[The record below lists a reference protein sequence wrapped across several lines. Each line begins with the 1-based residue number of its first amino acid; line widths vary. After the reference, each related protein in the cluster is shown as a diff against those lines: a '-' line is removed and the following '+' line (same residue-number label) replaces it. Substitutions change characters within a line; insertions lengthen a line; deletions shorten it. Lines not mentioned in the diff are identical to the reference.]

1 METVVSAS
9 RIATLNA
16 WTSER
21 RRNNARIVQDRWL
34 MAGLGVPDVTD
45 WKFPT
50 HFTRLQLWPSLNN
63 AETALVIN
71 QDQNNICIDIDV
83 ESTTVDVM
91 NVDAVTTTGIGFDY
105 NFDSMTTGSLFD
117 GSLNALTSGKGITVA
132 TTSTALTT
140 GELLDLDATISG
152 TILSNRTGALTDI
165 AISRTEARTSGTTAD
180 DFDVLSL
187 HRTTISN
194 HAGATVTSAGSLLK
208 IQNTVTQTLGSLTD
222 TVNGVEIVMDVDGSG
237 YGVDIDSNSVTASAI
252 RVVSDMTTATG
263 GVLTATANA
272 ATTGSAVSLTSS
284 STVIAAGQ
292 LVNVALTSSGASIT
306 AKTGSLAAVTASR
319 TDTRTSGTTA
329 DDYDLFSL
337 TRTNIMNGTG
347 GTLTAT
353 GAVLRVEN
361 VATQTLGTLTDSVKG
376 IELVMDVDGTGA
388 GLDIDSNNVTATAI
402 NVVSDMTTATGGVL
416 KATANAATTGSALSL
431 TSSSA
436 VIAAGELANIAL
448 TSSGIALVNKT
459 GSLVAIASSR
469 TEARTSGTTAD
480 DFDVVS
486 LARTSVSNDAGATMT
501 STGSVLRLE
510 NVATQT
516 LGTLTDTVKGLEIV
530 MDVDGTGAGIDI
542 DSNNIAAT
550 AINVVSDMTTATGGV
565 LAGAANAITTGTALS
580 LTSTSAAIAAGTL
593 ANIALTT
600 NGSSIV
606 NKTGSLVAIAS
617 SRTEN
622 RAAGTTADDYDA
634 LSIIRTSV
642 NVTGGGTLTAAGS
655 VLRVENVATQTAGTL
670 TDTTAGIELVMG
682 AVGSGKG
689 LFIDYNHATG
699 LAVDIDPETTT
710 GTSVQI
716 SADVLTTGT
725 PLYVVSNSADTGVAA
740 IAHFKN
746 DHATA
751 VSHTPLLCTQDALS
765 GAITSGLS
773 AIFRNTQGGAIGSVI
788 KIQHNPGNSAA
799 ADADVTGRI
808 LFTADDEEAGA
819 TERAVG
825 QIDCVWVDAT
835 AASYDSKLN
844 FYTST
849 SAAQNLAAYINGV
862 GELGV
867 DLSSGAGTA
876 TVFDDVE
883 GGDVDLLAMWNPDPL
898 EREAFLHR
906 LEGLGIVHRKDTGSG
921 WMLKVQKS
929 IFLTWGAINELG
941 RVFTALQDRIS
952 VLTEQVTSLQRALP
966 A

>member
-1 METVVSAS
+1 
-9 RIATLNA
+9 
-16 WTSER
+16 
-21 RRNNARIVQDRWL
+21 
-34 MAGLGVPDVTD
+34 MAGLGLPDVTG
-45 WKFPT
+45 WRFPT
-50 HFTRLQLWPSLNN
+50 HFARLQLWPSPNN
-63 AETALVIN
+63 AETALAIN

-91 NVDAVTTTGIGFDY
+91 NVDAVTTTGIGFDF
-105 NFDSMTTGSLFD
+105 NFDSLTTGTLID
-117 GSLNALTSGKGITVA
+117 GSLNALTSGKGVKVA
-132 TTSTALTT
+132 TTSSAAASA
-140 GELLDLDATISG
+140 ELLDLDATQSAV
-152 TILSNRTGALTDI
+152 ILSDRTGALADI

-194 HAGATVTSAGSLLK
+194 NAGATVTSAGALLK
-208 IQNTVTQTLGSLTD
+208 IQNIVTQTTGSLTD
-222 TVNGVEIVMDVDGSG
+222 TVNGIEIVMDVDGSG
-237 YGVDIDSNSVTASAI
+237 YGFDIDSNSVTASGI

-272 ATTGSAVSLTSS
+272 ATTGSAVSVTSS
-284 STVIAAGQ
+284 SAAIAAGQ
-292 LVNVALTSSGASIT
+292 LVNVALTSSGASLT

-329 DDYDLFSL
+329 DDYDMLSL

-353 GAVLRVEN
+353 GSVLRVEN
-361 VATQTLGTLTDSVKG
+361 VATQTLGTLTDTVKG
-376 IELVMDVDGTGA
+376 IEVVMDVDGTGA
-388 GLDIDSNNVTATAI
+388 GIDIDSNNVTATAI

-416 KATANAATTGSALSL
+416 KATANATTTGSALSL

-448 TSSGIALVNKT
+448 TTSGSSITAKT
-459 GSLVAIASSR
+459 GNLVAIASSR
-469 TEARTSGTTAD
+469 TETRTS
-480 DFDVVS
+480 
-486 LARTSVSNDAGATMT
+486 AGP
-501 STGSVLRLE
+501 
-510 NVATQT
+510 
-516 LGTLTDTVKGLEIV
+516 
-530 MDVDGTGAGIDI
+530 
-542 DSNNIAAT
+542 
-550 AINVVSDMTTATGGV
+550 
-565 LAGAANAITTGTALS
+565 
-580 LTSTSAAIAAGTL
+580 
-593 ANIALTT
+593 
-600 NGSSIV
+600 
-606 NKTGSLVAIAS
+606 
-617 SRTEN
+617 
-622 RAAGTTADDYDA
+622 TADDYDA
-634 LSIIRTSV
+634 LSVIRTSV
-642 NVTGGGTLTAAGS
+642 MNGAGGGFTAAGS
-655 VLRVENVATQTAGTL
+655 VLHVENASTQTAGTL
-670 TDTTAGIELVMG
+670 TDTAMGIELVMSTS
-682 AVGSGKG
+682 SGGNG

-699 LAVDIDPETTT
+699 LAVNIDPETTT

-825 QIDCVWVDAT
+825 QIDVVWVDAT
-835 AASYDSKLN
+835 AASYGSMMK
-844 FYTST
+844 FYTSAG
-849 SAAQNLAAYINGV
+849 AAQNESVRIT
-862 GELGV
+862 
-867 DLSSGAGTA
+867 GAGEIYVDASTVDGGAATA
-876 TVFDDVE
+876 GTFDH
-883 GGDVDLLAMWNPDPL
+883 VDDKAILSMWNPNPVD
-898 EREAFLHR
+898 RDRFLHK
-906 LEGLGIVHRKDTGSG
+906 LEDLGIAERKDTGSG
-921 WMLKVQKS
+921 WMLSLQKS
-929 IFLTWGAINELG
+929 HFLTWGAINQIG
-941 RVFTALQDRIS
+941 RWIEGLENRIAD
-952 VLTEQVTSLQRALP
+952 LTMQVTSLQQGALP